1 MTDPGPALSF
11 PALLSSSTTF
21 CCLGV
26 FAQRSDFLGE
36 VLVSWFKSDHSV
48 WSYVTH
54 GRLWH
59 LCQGKGGC
67 TDYSQLFPVSF
78 FSGQLD
84 TWMGSWLPLTFQ
96 LECVSLSSRHPPCMV
111 TIPTGLSSF
120 SWTGG
125 RSIPFPSLRQPGESH
140 GIFHRVRNLGLQQY
154 LPSLPLVFCL
164 PGVGRTGMHEMLQNS
179 FCFQVDQQVKSH
191 SHLLYYAYIYVYI

>member
-1 MTDPGPALSF
+1 MERDTSFIESTKTEVPPLCQVFIFVVLSLAVFSLLPWLTLTGFHSYLFSSPANTVSLLGHICEFFVREVGVTHTTHVLDMTDPGPALSF

-21 CCLGV
+21 CCSGV

-54 GRLWH
+54 GRLWY

-78 FSGQLD
+78 FSGQPD
-84 TWMGSWLPLTFQ
+84 TWVGSWLPLTF
-96 LECVSLSSRHPPCMV
+96 
-111 TIPTGLSSF
+111 
-120 SWTGG
+120 
-125 RSIPFPSLRQPGESH
+125 
-140 GIFHRVRNLGLQQY
+140 
-154 LPSLPLVFCL
+154 
-164 PGVGRTGMHEMLQNS
+164 
-179 FCFQVDQQVKSH
+179 
-191 SHLLYYAYIYVYI
+191 